1 MIPSRAR
8 IDTDRFL
15 AEHRAHLGEFERAGH
30 SSEDEFMAEGH
41 QTALRAMGRATIAV
55 QTPME
60 RLEHRLHPWMA
71 FAVMPLFA
79 LANAGIILDA
89 NALSGLTHPVSL
101 GVLFGL
107 VIGKQVG
114 VMASVW
120 LAVRTHVATLPPSVS
135 WPQLYGASWL
145 AGVGFTMSLFIA
157 ELALGDTPLLANA
170 KLGVLSASLIAGSV
184 GWWILRRATAPRSRE

>member
-1 MIPSRAR
+1 
-8 IDTDRFL
+8 
-15 AEHRAHLGEFERAGH
+15 
-30 SSEDEFMAEGH
+30 
-41 QTALRAMGRATIAV
+41 
-55 QTPME
+55 
-60 RLEHRLHPWMA
+60 
-71 FAVMPLFA
+71 
-79 LANAGIILDA
+79 
-89 NALSGLTHPVSL
+89 
-101 GVLFGL
+101 VLFGL